1 MDSFKWKRN
10 NWIVYFK
17 SIDNFYLIHL
27 IVEKLDML
35 NLYLF
40 FFYSNN

>member
-1 MDSFKWKRN
+1 MDSIKWKRN

-17 SIDNFYLIHL
+17 SIDSFHLIHL

-40 FFYSNN
+40 FFLL